1 MTEIPKIGKKIS
13 AFLRREEGK
22 ISRDK
27 LMKVGILVAGT
38 SVICASSV
46 LASHSNGAGLQYTH
60 TNSDTCIGQNDGVLE
75 ATHNHDVHG
84 SHSSH
89 GNHGSHGSH
98 NSW

>member
-22 ISRDK
+22 ISKDK
-27 LMKVGILVAGT
+27 LMKVGILITGTSIICAT
-38 SVICASSV
+38 SVIADHTNGPGTVATHTNDISASYSAGTGI
-46 LASHSNGAGLQYTH
+46 ASHS
-60 TNSDTCIGQNDGVLE
+60 
-75 ATHNHDVHG
+75 HDVHS